1 MLLRYLSAAAALL
14 LAASTAA
21 AQTAADHVRLG
32 DEANTAMDAAAA
44 LNHYRE
50 AIALDSTDYEALWK
64 ASREAVDLGE
74 FEPDKAKRTDYYT
87 EAERDARRAVAIN
100 PNDAEGHFNLA
111 RSLGRVALTLGKKD
125 RVRYAKEIR
134 EQAIDALKY
143 DSLHAGA
150 LHVMGRWNAE
160 IMRLSGF
167 SRFFAKNFL
176 GGAIFDKA
184 SWDSAVYY
192 MAKSVEQDPTRL
204 VHHLDYGEILR
215 DRNKDDDRAKARAQ
229 LEMVVNGKATEYN
242 DKYYKKEAEEDLA
255 KMK

>member
-1 MLLRYLSAAAALL
+1 MLLRYLTAGAALL
-14 LAASTAA
+14 VAAASATA
-21 AQTAADHVRLG
+21 QSAADHIRLG
-32 DEANTAMDAAAA
+32 DEANTAMDPVQA

-50 AIALDSTDYEALWK
+50 AIAADSNSYEALWK
-64 ASREAVDLGE
+64 ASRELVDLGE
-74 FEPDKAKRTDYYT
+74 FEPDKAKRKDYYA
-87 EAERDARRAVAIN
+87 EAERDARRAIALN
-100 PNDAEGHFNLA
+100 PDDAEGHFSLA
-111 RSLGRVALTLGKKD
+111 RALGRVALTLGSKD

-134 EQAIDALKY
+134 LQALEALKH

-176 GGAIFDKA
+176 GGDIFSRA

-192 MAKSVEQDPTRL
+192 MAKSVQQDPTRL

-215 DRNKDDDRAKARAQ
+215 DRNKDDDRAKAREQ
-229 LEMVVNGKATEYN
+229 FELVINGKATQYN
-242 DKYYKKEAEEDLA
+242 DQFYKKEAEADLA
-255 KMK
+255 KLK